1 MLIRRI
7 AVLGVMLLPL
17 ATAETLEG
25 LLARMTKAAP
35 SAMSF
40 SANLRQLDYTAVV
53 DDTAVSEGTI
63 RLKRTK
69 AGVIGLVDYTKPS
82 PNTVHFMGG
91 GKAEKY
97 LPKAN
102 TVEIYDFA
110 KFSKSADQYLLLAF
124 GLSGTDLQKNYQV
137 KWGGEEPLGSVRT
150 TRLELVPKDKEA
162 LKLISKIEL
171 WIPEG
176 KTHAIQEKLYKT
188 GGRDYLLYIYTDATL
203 NPTLLDSAFEFKA
216 PAGVLKRVMK

>member
-1 MLIRRI
+1 MRI
-7 AVLGVMLLPL
+7 AGIALLMLGPL
-17 ATAETLEG
+17 ASAEPLDA
-25 LLARMTKAAP
+25 LLARMTQAAP
-35 SAMSF
+35 TAASF
-40 SANLRQLDYTAVV
+40 SASLRQIDYTAVA
-53 DDTAVSEGTI
+53 DYSAESEGTI

-69 AGVIGLVDYTKPS
+69 SGVIGLVDYTKPS

-102 TVEIYDFA
+102 TVEIYEFK

-124 GLSGTDLQKNYQV
+124 GLSGAELKKSYDV
-137 KWGGEEPLGSVRT
+137 KWGGEETLRGTRT
-150 TRLELVPKDKEA
+150 TKLELTPKDKEA
-162 LKLISKIEL
+162 LKLISKVEL

-188 GGRDYLLYIYTDATL
+188 GGRDYLLYVYTDATL
-203 NPTLLDSAFEFKA
+203 NPTLPDSAFEFKA
-216 PAGVLKRVMK
+216 PAGVLTRVMKE